1 MPIYVTMNGRGTR
14 QFSIPFS
21 NLKNSWLLYTQAHG
35 GKQFHSFYNAV
46 VKGIKPVGTHA
57 NLPLG
62 VASSE
67 EYKKFEV
74 LNLDGSP
81 KSLPK
86 AHDCANMV
94 SRFLLK
100 LPERLPL

>member
-1 MPIYVTMNGRGTR
+1 MNGRGTR

-35 GKQFHSFYNAV
+35 GRQFHSFYNV
-46 VKGIKPVGTHA
+46 VAKGIKQVGTHA

-62 VASSE
+62 VAASE
-67 EYKKFEV
+67 EYKMLKV
-74 LNLDGSP
+74 LNLDGPP
-81 KSLPK
+81 KSQPK
-86 AHDCANMV
+86 AHDCANTV